1 MTREVQ
7 QLREDKQQLN
17 AALRS
22 QDEQVVFSKV
32 AATLLT
38 LLLLS
43 ELLLY
48 YLAELLLYY

>member
-22 QDEQVVFSKV
+22 QDEQVVCA

-38 LLLLS
+38 LLMHS
-43 ELLLY
+43 VLLLY
-48 YLAELLLYY
+48 Y

>member
-1 MTREVQ
+1 VQ

-22 QDEQVVFSKV
+22 QDEQVVCV
-32 AATLLT
+32 LT

-43 ELLLY
+43 ALLLY
-48 YLAELLLYY
+48 Y

>member
-22 QDEQVVFSKV
+22 QDEQVVCV
-32 AATLLT
+32 AATLRT

-43 ELLLY
+43 ALLLY
-48 YLAELLLYY
+48 Y